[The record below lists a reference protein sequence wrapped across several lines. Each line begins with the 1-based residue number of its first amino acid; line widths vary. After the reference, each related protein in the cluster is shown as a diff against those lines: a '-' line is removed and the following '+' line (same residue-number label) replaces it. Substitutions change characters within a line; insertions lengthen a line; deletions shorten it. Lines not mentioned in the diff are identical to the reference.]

1 MKKEILIGA
10 DHAGFELKKELI
22 IYLKEAGYAVTDFGA
37 ETLTPEDD
45 YPAILAP
52 LGMNMAMKPEKN
64 IGIIIGGSG
73 TGEAIVLN
81 RFPGVRAAVFYGETK
96 QNDGFDIIRLAREH
110 NDANVLSLGA
120 RFITPELAKKA
131 VKIFLETPFSEDERH
146 ARRIAE
152 IDEIE

>member
-10 DHAGFELKKELI
+10 DHAGFELKQELVTH
-22 IYLKEAGYAVTDFGA
+22 LKAQGYAVTDFGA
-37 ETLTPEDD
+37 ETLNPEDD

-52 LGMNMAMKPEKN
+52 LAMNLAMKPEKS
-64 IGIIIGGSG
+64 IGIVIGGSG

-81 RFPGVRAAVFYGETK
+81 RFPGVRAAIFYGETK
-96 QNDGFDIIRLAREH
+96 QGDGFDIVRLAREH
-110 NDANVLSLGA
+110 NDANVLSFGA
-120 RFITPELAKKA
+120 RFVAPELAKKA
-131 VKIFLETPFSEDERH
+131 LTVFLDTPFSGEDRH